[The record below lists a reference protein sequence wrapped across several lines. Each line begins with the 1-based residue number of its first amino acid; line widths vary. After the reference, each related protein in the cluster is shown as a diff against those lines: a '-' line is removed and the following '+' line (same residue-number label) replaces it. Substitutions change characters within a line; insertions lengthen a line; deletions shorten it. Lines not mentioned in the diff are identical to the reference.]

1 MLRAEKKVSV
11 DLIKDRFDRMVS
23 AVLVDFKGL
32 DVEAVSK
39 LRDQLRDVGVEY
51 RVVKN
56 TLTKL
61 AIKDQDWAGDL
72 APALLGMTGIAWSFE
87 EPGAAAKV
95 FSAFS
100 KKNKHLKVKAGV
112 IDGKVIDA
120 QTVVSQLATMPG
132 KDELRAKLLATFQA
146 PAQQFVQQLSAA
158 PQNFLYLL
166 KAKQDEGE
174 AA

>member
-1 MLRAEKKVSV
+1 MLRTEKQVNV
-11 DLIKDRFDRMVS
+11 DLIKDRFSRMVS

-32 DVEAVSK
+32 DVASVIE

-61 AIKDQDWAGDL
+61 AIKDHDWASDL
-72 APALLGMTGIAWSFE
+72 DEALIGMTAIAWCYE

-95 FSAFS
+95 FKSFA
-100 KKNKHLKVKAGV
+100 KKNQHLTVKAGV
-112 IDGKVIDA
+112 VDGQVIDA
-120 QTVVSQLATMPG
+120 EAVVTRLAAMLSR
-132 KDELRAKLLATFQA
+132 DELRAKLLATFQA
-146 PAQQFVQQLSAA
+146 PAQQLLQQLSAA

>member
-1 MLRAEKKVSV
+1 MLRAEKQARV
-11 DLIKDRFDRMVS
+11 DLIKDRFTRMIS
-23 AVLVDFKGL
+23 AVFVDFKGL
-32 DVEAVSK
+32 DVESVTA

-61 AIKDQDWAGDL
+61 AIKDNDWASDL
-72 APALLGMTGIAWSFE
+72 DSSLIGMTAIAWSYE

-95 FSAFS
+95 FKAFS
-100 KKNKHLKVKAGV
+100 VKNKHLRVKAGV

-120 QTVVSQLATMPG
+120 ETVVNQLATMPG
-132 KDELRAKLLATFQA
+132 RDELRAKLLATFQA
-146 PAQQFVQQLSAA
+146 PAQQFVRQLSAA

-166 KAKQDEGE
+166 KAKQDEGD